1 MHSPVSRGG
10 PARAPCARASLV
22 RGGVGAFAFGA
33 VYPSASRLLPPFS
46 ALAGVTGLFAGIT
59 ILRAS
64 GIGAVAAALCLVATV
79 VALQLLPALP
89 RKRYRPAWSMA
100 SGSR

>member
-1 MHSPVSRGG
+1 ML
-10 PARAPCARASLV
+10 AWCAVAW
-22 RGGVGAFAFGA
+22 GAFAFGA
-33 VYPSASRLLPPFS
+33 VYPWAYWPLAALS
-46 ALAGVTGLFAGIT
+46 ALAGVTGLFAGT
-59 ILRAS
+59 ATLRAS

-89 RKRYRPAWSMA
+89 RKRYCPAWSMA